1 MRCAEILAIAAFTSA
16 ASTALAQAPQ
26 PPPPPGNPPPIP
38 APPPAM
44 PGQPAAPAAPA
55 AVPSP
60 APPPPPPIPAEPP
73 PPPPPPVEERP
84 AEPFAFA
91 DFGWLN
97 GANRQHKALLDTPLF
112 TGSFLLDFNYTTTAN
127 NPIDNTA
134 TGSTAVSRNN
144 EFTLAF
150 MGIGGDFHYEHARG
164 RMMLQYGTRST
175 IVPRN
180 DFSTFH
186 GQLDL
191 QTALRYVSEAYGG
204 YHWDALH
211 GINLDMGIF
220 MSYVGLFS
228 YDNFEN
234 WMYIPSYTSDNT
246 PWFFNGARV
255 QIFTSDKLKIEPWL
269 INGWQTY
276 GRFNEMPGVGFQVL
290 WRPVGWFSV
299 LANGYGGWDAQDNP
313 GRFRFHSD
321 NSAEVKYF
329 DDPKAAFFDKAAFSV
344 TFDIGGEQGD
354 GVTPF
359 GGSGTEKIVNG
370 VNVGCTIQTPCTQQ
384 FLSGMAYNR
393 FWFFHDIVAFTFGGG
408 FLHNPG
414 RYLSLLPTGVAS
426 AIPQP
431 LSIQGVQYSPLSPN
445 AYDTNLGTKFDAYD
459 FSLGLQYMPVEQVTY
474 GLEYNHR
481 HANVPYFAGHGGVTS
496 PDGYITTA
504 VPAGWRP
511 DLVDTDDRVVF
522 SALIRF

>member
-1 MRCAEILAIAAFTSA
+1 M
-16 ASTALAQAPQ
+16 AP
-26 PPPPPGNPPPIP
+26 PV
-38 APPPAM
+38 APPPA
-44 PGQPAAPAAPA
+44 PAA
-55 AVPSP
+55 S
-60 APPPPPPIPAEPP
+60 EPP
-73 PPPPPPVEERP
+73 PEEKP

-97 GANRQHKALLDTPLF
+97 GSNRQHKALLDTPIF
-112 TGSFLLDFNYTTTAN
+112 TGSFLLDFNYTTTAH

-150 MGIGGDFHYEHARG
+150 MGFGGDFHYGHARG
-164 RMMLQYGTRST
+164 RLMLQYGMRST

-180 DFSTFH
+180 DFSSFH

-191 QTALRYVSEAYGG
+191 QTALRYISEAYGG
-204 YHWDALH
+204 YHWDALN

-246 PWFFNGARV
+246 PWFFNGFRL

-276 GRFNEMPGVGFQVL
+276 GRFNEMPGVGYQLL

-299 LANGYGGWDAQDNP
+299 LSNGYVGWDAQDNP

-321 NSAEVKYF
+321 DSAEVKYF
-329 DDPKAAFFDKAAFSV
+329 DDPLAAFFDKAALSV
-344 TFDIGGEQGD
+344 TFDLGGEQGD

-359 GGSGTEKIVNG
+359 GGSGTEG
-370 VNVGCTIQTPCTQQ
+370 HCTTNTPCEQQ

-393 FWFFHDIVAFTFGGG
+393 FWFLHDTFAFTFGGG

-414 RYLSLLPTGVAS
+414 RYLSLFPTGVAS
-426 AIPQP
+426 PIPQP
-431 LSIQGVQYSPLSPN
+431 LSIYGIQYTPVSPN
-445 AYDTNLGTKFDAYD
+445 AYDGNLGTKFDAWD
-459 FSLGLQYMPVEQVTY
+459 AEFGFQYMPNENVTY
-474 GLEYNHR
+474 GLEFNHR
-481 HANVPYFAGHGGVTS
+481 KASVPYFAGHGGVTS

-504 VPAGWRP
+504 VPPGWRP
-511 DLVDTDDRVVF
+511 DLSDNDDRVVF
-522 SALIRF
+522 SGLVRF